1 MHEVD
6 KNLVSYIEI
15 KIFPLYQRLYAHG
28 LKHIEYVIER
38 SFLIAR
44 EYDVNYNMVYC
55 IACYHDLGLLN
66 VVSDRDSHALE
77 SGRILMQDNY
87 LKSFFT
93 EKQLKI
99 MKEAVEDHSGSRR
112 IRPRNIYGEIVS
124 DADRDIDIE
133 TLAKRQLQTSI
144 KYYKELI
151 SFEEHF
157 ERCYQYILTRTDKK
171 FNLWTENKVLRSQMR
186 KFQEKFIDKEYTR
199 LIYQKEWDYIERNQL
214 KEKFLNYY
222 AD

>member
-1 MHEVD
+1 MYEVN
-6 KNLVSYIEI
+6 KCLVSYIENE
-15 KIFPLYQRLYAHG
+15 IFPLYQRLYAHG
-28 LKHIEYVIER
+28 LKHIEYVIEH

-44 EYDVNYNMVYC
+44 EYNVDYNMVYC

-87 LKSFFT
+87 LKSFFS

-99 MKEAVEDHSGSRR
+99 MKEAVEDHSGSRK
-112 IRPRNIYGEIVS
+112 IRPRNIYGEIIS

-186 KFQEKFIDKEYTR
+186 KFQEMFLDKEYTR
-199 LIYQKEWDYIERNQL
+199 LIYQKEWDYIESNQL
-214 KEKFLNYY
+214 KEKFLHYY
-222 AD
+222 ED